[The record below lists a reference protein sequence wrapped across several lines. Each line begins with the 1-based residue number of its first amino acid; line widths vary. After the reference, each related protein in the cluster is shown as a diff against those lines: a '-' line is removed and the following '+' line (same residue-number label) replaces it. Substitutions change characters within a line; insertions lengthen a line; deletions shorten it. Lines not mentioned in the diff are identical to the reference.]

1 VIRPGESAVAVSPL
15 RLGISSC
22 LLGQEVRY
30 DGGHKRDRFL
40 TDVLGDYVTWIPVC
54 PEVEIGLGTPRPKIQ
69 LERAENGAV
78 RLAMPTSG
86 EDLTD
91 RMRAYADDRITRLRK
106 HDLAGYVLKKG
117 SPSCGMARVKIRGP
131 TGVLARNGVGTF
143 TAELLRLEPNLPVE
157 EEGRLDDARLRENFI
172 TRIFAYRR
180 WKELEQAGPTR
191 RRLLEFHTAHKYL
204 LMSRN
209 QAGMRRLGSLLGQAA
224 QGTSARGTSVQGTSA
239 RAVVDEY
246 RTGFTQVMRRA
257 PGRKGHT
264 NVLRNLAR
272 HVSGG
277 LDPADRSE
285 LAEAIDQ
292 YQAELL
298 PLIVPVT
305 LIRHH
310 VTRFQFETLQNQVY
324 LWPHPH
330 ELMLL
335 NHV

>member
-1 VIRPGESAVAVSPL
+1 MIRPGESALAVSPL
-15 RLGISSC
+15 RLGVSSC

-40 TDVLGDYVTWIPVC
+40 TDVLGNFVTWISVC
-54 PEVEIGLGTPRPKIQ
+54 PEIEIGLGTPRPKIQ
-69 LERAENGAV
+69 LERAASGAV
-78 RLAMPTSG
+78 KLAMPTSG

-91 RMRAYADDRITRLRK
+91 RMRAYADDRIRRLRK
-106 HDLAGYVLKKG
+106 HDLAGCVLKEG

-143 TAELLRLEPNLPVE
+143 AAELLRLEPDLPVE

-180 WKELEQAGPTR
+180 WKEMEQAGPTR

-209 QAGMRRLGSLLGQAA
+209 QAGMRRLDRLLGEAA
-224 QGTSARGTSVQGTSA
+224 RGTSTQGTSAQ
-239 RAVVDEY
+239 AVVDEY

-264 NVLRNLAR
+264 SVLRHLAGQ
-272 HVSGG
+272 VSGG
-277 LDPADRSE
+277 LDPGDRSE

-310 VTRFQFETLQNQVY
+310 VTRFQFETLQSQVY

>member
-1 VIRPGESAVAVSPL
+1 MIRPGESAVSATPL
-15 RLGISSC
+15 RLGISYC

-30 DGGHKRDRFL
+30 DGGHRRNRFL
-40 TDVLGDYVTWIPVC
+40 ADVLGNYVTWIPVC
-54 PEVEIGLGTPRPKIQ
+54 PEIEIGLGTPRPKIQ

-91 RMRAYADDRITRLRK
+91 RMRVYAEDRITRLGK
-106 HDLAGYVLKKG
+106 HDLAGYVLKTG
-117 SPSCGMARVKIRGP
+117 SPSCGMVRVKIRGP
-131 TGVLARNGVGTF
+131 NGVSARNGVGTF
-143 TAELLRLEPNLPVE
+143 SAELLRLEPDLPVE

-180 WKELEQAGPTR
+180 WKELDRAGPTR
-191 RRLLEFHTAHKYL
+191 RRLMEFHAAHEYL

-209 QAGMRRLGSLLGQAA
+209 QAGMRRLDRLLGQAV
-224 QGTSARGTSVQGTSA
+224 RGTSV
-239 RAVVDEY
+239 RAVADEY
-246 RTGFTQVMRRA
+246 RTGFTEVMRRA

-264 NVLRNLAR
+264 SVLRRLAGD
-272 HVSGG
+272 VSAG
-277 LDPADRSE
+277 LDPGDRSE
-285 LAEAIDQ
+285 LAEAIGQ
-292 YQAELL
+292 YDAELL

-305 LIRHH
+305 LIRHY
-310 VTRFQFETLQNQVY
+310 VRMFDVEPLRNQVY

>member
-1 VIRPGESAVAVSPL
+1 VIRPGESAVPASPL

-40 TDVLGDYVTWIPVC
+40 ADVLGNYVTWIPVC
-54 PEVEIGLGTPRPKIQ
+54 PEIEIGLGTPRPKIQ

-91 RMRAYADDRITRLRK
+91 RMRACADDRITRLRK
-106 HDLAGYVLKKG
+106 HDLAGFVLKKD

-131 TGVLARNGVGTF
+131 TGVLARNGVGIF
-143 TAELLRLEPNLPVE
+143 AAELLRLEPDLPVE

-180 WKELEQAGPTR
+180 WKELERAGPMR
-191 RRLLEFHTAHKYL
+191 RRLMEFHAAHKYL

-209 QAGMRRLGSLLGQAA
+209 RAGMRRLDSLLGQAVP
-224 QGTSARGTSVQGTSA
+224 GKSTR
-239 RAVVDEY
+239 VVADEY
-246 RTGFTQVMRRA
+246 RTGFTDVMRSA
-257 PGRKGHT
+257 PRRKGHT
-264 NVLRNLAR
+264 HVLRHLAR
-272 HVSGG
+272 DVSAG
-277 LDPADRSE
+277 LDPGDRSE
-285 LAEAIDQ
+285 LAETIGQ
-292 YQAELL
+292 YDAELL

-305 LIRHH
+305 LIRQH
-310 VTRFQFETLQNQVY
+310 VMRFDVGPLQNQVY

>member
-1 VIRPGESAVAVSPL
+1 MIRPGESAVAASPL

-40 TDVLGDYVTWIPVC
+40 TDVLGNYITWIPVC
-54 PEVEIGLGTPRPKIQ
+54 PEIEIGLGTPRPKIQ

-91 RMRAYADDRITRLRK
+91 RMRAYADDRITRLRR
-106 HDLAGYVLKKG
+106 HHLAGYVLKKG

-131 TGVLARNGVGTF
+131 IGVLARNGVGTF
-143 TAELLRLEPNLPVE
+143 AAELLRLEPDLPVE

-191 RRLLEFHTAHKYL
+191 RRLLEFHAAHKYL

-209 QAGMRRLGSLLGQAA
+209 QAGMRRLDSLLGQAA
-224 QGTSARGTSVQGTSA
+224 RGTSAQGTSA

-264 NVLRNLAR
+264 NVLRHLAGYI
-272 HVSGG
+272 SGG
-277 LDPADRSE
+277 LDQGDRSE

-292 YQAELL
+292 YEAKLL